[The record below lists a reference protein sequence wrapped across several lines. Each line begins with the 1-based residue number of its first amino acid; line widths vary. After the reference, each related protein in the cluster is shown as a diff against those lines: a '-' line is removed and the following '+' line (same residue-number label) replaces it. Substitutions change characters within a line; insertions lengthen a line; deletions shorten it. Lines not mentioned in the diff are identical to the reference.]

1 MTTDAHP
8 PASRISDAL
17 LPPTRPPAAA
27 APRPAGGADGRATP
41 APRPAA
47 GTEGSSAP
55 AQPRPSAD
63 ASHVTV
69 PRAGAGTAP
78 AQPRP
83 SADASH
89 ATAPRAGAGTEGPP
103 APAQRRPASA
113 DSSNAPAQPRPAAAG
128 SPVTAPTPPR
138 TAAGADGR
146 ATPAPCPGADTDGP
160 SAPAQPRP
168 SADASHAPASTPP
181 CAAGDQAPRPA
192 GNPHGSAADGGHAV
206 PPRPARDPRAAD
218 AGASASSGI
227 PGARGSTSYEGSP
240 ANPAPG
246 TRPGADGVPAVETTT
261 RLRPIRDTDPTP
273 ATRRLRQGG
282 GPALP
287 ASAPRRQ
294 EGDEA
299 PPSARRPGQA
309 GGPAA
314 PGSGHGHATRVA
326 APRQPQGA
334 PPATPVA
341 APAPAP
347 GIPRPGHADPAT
359 ATRRSAEWTTPG
371 AEQAYGTYGAY
382 QAYAVP
388 PETPFETTTRLRP
401 IRERRVGRVV
411 AAGVCLVVGLGL
423 IGGAVTGVVLAATNV
438 GEPAEPVG
446 YSQAKTLWHSA
457 PVDTL
462 FPRTLSGA
470 DAGPGDAARTWTRVV
485 VAPDAACSATVMPR
499 SVLTAL
505 SPVGCDRV
513 LRATYT
519 DATSSSVI
527 TVGLAFTRA
536 EPAAMR
542 TLGGLQLATDVPPP
556 LSAPGTV
563 AERFGAGQRASWWT
577 HSLADLPVVVFSVS
591 GFADGRPVDQ
601 PEPAA
606 EAMAAD
612 RTTAPAQAGL
622 GHEAK
627 GVADG
632 IERGL
637 RKTVAEAVKKDEDR

>member
-1 MTTDAHP
+1 MSA
-8 PASRISDAL
+8 PA
-17 LPPTRPPAAA
+17 RPGTSAGGSHVI
-27 APRPAGGADGRATP
+27 APRT
-41 APRPAA
+41 AA
-47 GTEGSSAP
+47 GDDGVSAS
-55 AQPRPSAD
+55 AQPRPSGD
-63 ASHVTV
+63 TSL
-69 PRAGAGTAP
+69 AP
-78 AQPRP
+78 A
-83 SADASH
+83 
-89 ATAPRAGAGTEGPP
+89 
-103 APAQRRPASA
+103 
-113 DSSNAPAQPRPAAAG
+113 
-128 SPVTAPTPPR
+128 PPR
-138 TAAGADGR
+138 TAAGTG
-146 ATPAPCPGADTDGP
+146 GA
-160 SAPAQPRP
+160 SASARPRP
-168 SADASHAPASTPP
+168 SAGSRANAPTPP
-181 CAAGDQAPRPA
+181 RPGGDRPPRPA
-192 GNPHGSAADGGHAV
+192 GNPHASVVDGV

-218 AGASASSGI
+218 ADAPVSAGG
-227 PGARGSTSYEGSP
+227 PGGRGGGWHEGSP
-240 ANPAPG
+240 ANPAPD
-246 TRPGADGVPAVETTT
+246 TRPGVDGAPAVETTT
-261 RLRPIRDTDPTP
+261 RLRAIRDT
-273 ATRRLRQGG
+273 
-282 GPALP
+282 GPAPAARPGNGQALP
-287 ASAPRRQ
+287 VSGPRRP

-299 PPSARRPGQA
+299 PPARRPGP
-309 GGPAA
+309 GHPARS
-314 PGSGHGHATRVA
+314 PE
-326 APRQPQGA
+326 GA
-334 PPATPVA
+334 PPA
-341 APAPAP
+341 
-347 GIPRPGHADPAT
+347 PRPVGGPSA
-359 ATRRSAEWTTPG
+359 SAEP
-371 AEQAYGTYGAY
+371 AQAYGTYGAY
-382 QAYAVP
+382 RAYPVP
-388 PETPFETTTRLRP
+388 PETLVETTTRLRP
-401 IRERRVGRVV
+401 IRERRVGAVV

-423 IGGAVTGVVLAATNV
+423 IGGAVTGAVLAATNV

-485 VAPDAACSATVMPR
+485 VAPDAACSATVLPA

-519 DATSSSVI
+519 DATTSSVI

-542 TLGGLQLATDVPPP
+542 TLGGTQLGTDVPPP

-577 HSLADLPVVVFSVS
+577 RSLADLPVVVFSVS

-637 RKTVAEAVKKDEDR
+637 RRTVAEAVKKDEDR